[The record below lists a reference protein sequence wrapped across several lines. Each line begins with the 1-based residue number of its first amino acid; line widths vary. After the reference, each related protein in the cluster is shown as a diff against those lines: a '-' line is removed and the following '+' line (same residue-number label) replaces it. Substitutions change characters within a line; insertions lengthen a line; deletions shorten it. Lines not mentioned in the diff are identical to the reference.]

1 MRKSFILL
9 VLACLTLGEVSRAQ
23 TTQQRPYVTVMLTPD
38 HDDWLYRC
46 GEKVELT
53 LQVMQFNVALKNQ
66 EVSYEWGMEMS
77 AAEETKT
84 INTGATGV
92 VKLKLKGSSKP
103 GFKTCMAK
111 VTVNGREYSNYIN
124 VGFEPE
130 KIQPTTECPKDFM
143 KFWNGQLEKARKIE
157 LAPLFT
163 LQPDLCTPYSD
174 AYMVRFCNTWAE
186 DYMYGMMRV
195 PKGIDPVTS
204 TKQHPAILE
213 VPGAGVRPYK
223 GAADDYA
230 KAGIITLQMG
240 IHGIPVNMPEHV
252 YQNLKSTALAN
263 YNNYNLDNK
272 ESYYYKRVYI
282 GCVKAV
288 DLLCS
293 MGCVDSTRI
302 AVYGG
307 SQGGALTIVVAALAA
322 DKITCASALH
332 PALCELAGSQHDRID
347 GWPRLFTGNANKSGK
362 EDKLKTVPY
371 YDVVNF
377 ARFVKAPLQFI
388 QGFNDRTCPP
398 TTTYSAYNIMTCEK
412 SLLLPKD
419 CAHWF
424 YSENWTERRDWLID
438 HLTKE

>member
-1 MRKSFILL
+1 MKKFLL
-9 VLACLTLGEVSRAQ
+9 LLIACLALCGASMAQ
-23 TTQQRPYVTVMLTPD
+23 TTQQRQYVTVVFTPD

-46 GEKVELT
+46 GEKVELS
-53 LQVMQFNVALKNQ
+53 LQVVQFNAALKN
-66 EVSYEWGMEMS
+66 VDVHYSWGMEM
-77 AAEETKT
+77 AKAEEEKD
-84 INTGATGV
+84 INTGKTGI
-92 VKLKLKGSSKP
+92 VKLSLKGSPKP

-111 VTVNGREYSNYIN
+111 VTVDGREYSNYITL
-124 VGFEPE
+124 GFEPE

-143 KFWNGQLEKARKIE
+143 KFWNTQLEKARKIE

-174 AYMVRFCNTWAE
+174 AYMVRFTNTWSE
-186 DYMYGMMRV
+186 DFMYGMMRV

-204 TKQHPAILE
+204 TKQYPAILE

-223 GAADDYA
+223 GMADDYA

-240 IHGIPVNMPEHV
+240 IHGIPVNMPAHV
-252 YQNLKSTALAN
+252 YEDLKHTALAN

-272 ESYYYKRVYI
+272 ESYYYRRVYV

-293 MGCVDSTRI
+293 MSCVDASRI
-302 AVYGG
+302 GVYGG
-307 SQGGALTIVVAALAA
+307 SQGGALTIVVAALAS

-332 PALCELAGSQHDRID
+332 PALCELAGSQHGRID
-347 GWPRLFTGNANKSGK
+347 GWPRLFTGNANKPGK

-377 ARFVKAPLQFI
+377 ARFVKAPMLFI
-388 QGFNDRTCPP
+388 QGYNDRTCPP
-398 TTTYSAYNIMTCEK
+398 TTTYSAYNIMECEK
-412 SLLLPKD
+412 TLVLPKD
-419 CAHWF
+419 CAHWI
-424 YSENWTERRDWLID
+424 YGETWTARRDWLID
-438 HLTKE
+438 HLTK

>member
-1 MRKSFILL
+1 MKKIL
-9 VLACLTLGEVSRAQ
+9 VFVIACLAFCGAGMAQ
-23 TTQQRPYVTVMLTPD
+23 KTQQRQYVTIVMTPD

-46 GEKVELT
+46 GEKVGIT
-53 LQVMQFNVALKNQ
+53 LRVMQFDVELKNQ
-66 EVSYEWGMEMS
+66 DLSYEWGMEMS
-77 AAEETKT
+77 PAEEKKE
-84 INTGATGV
+84 INTGKTGI
-92 VKLKLKGSSKP
+92 VKLTLKGSAQP

-111 VTVNGREYSNYIN
+111 VKVGDREYTNYIN

-130 KIQPTTECPKDFM
+130 KIQPTAECPKDFM
-143 KFWNGQLEKARKIE
+143 KFWEKQLAKARKTE

-174 AYMVRFCNTWAE
+174 AYMVRYTNTWE
-186 DYMYGMMRV
+186 EEYMYGMMRV

-223 GAADDYA
+223 GTADDYA

-240 IHGIPVNMPEHV
+240 IHGIPVNLPDYV
-252 YQNLKSTALAN
+252 YNDLKHTALGN
-263 YNNYNLDNK
+263 YSNYNLDNK
-272 ESYYYKRVYI
+272 ESYYYRRVYV

-293 MGCVDSTRI
+293 MGCVDANRI
-302 AVYGG
+302 GVYGG

-322 DKITCASALH
+322 DKIACASALH
-332 PALCELAGSQHDRID
+332 PALCELAGSQHGRID
-347 GWPRLFTGNANKSGK
+347 GWPRLFTGNSNKPGK

-377 ARFVKAPLQFI
+377 ARFVKAPMLFI
-388 QGFNDRTCPP
+388 QGYNDKTCPP

-424 YSENWTERRDWLID
+424 YNENWAERRDWLID
-438 HLTKE
+438 HLTK

>member
-1 MRKSFILL
+1 MKKILFL
-9 VLACLTLGEVSRAQ
+9 VIACLASCGASIAQ
-23 TTQQRPYVTVMLTPD
+23 TTQQRQYVTIAMTPD

-46 GEKVELT
+46 GEKVEMT
-53 LQVMQFNVALKNQ
+53 LRVMQFDVELKNQ
-66 EVSYEWGMEMS
+66 NVSYEWGMEMA
-77 AAEETKT
+77 AAEEKKE
-84 INTGATGV
+84 INTGKTGII
-92 VKLKLKGSSKP
+92 KLTLKGAAKP
-103 GFKTCMAK
+103 GFKTCIAK
-111 VTVNGREYSNYIN
+111 VKVGDREYTNYIN

-143 KFWNGQLEKARKIE
+143 KFWNGQLDKARKTE

-174 AYMVRFCNTWAE
+174 AYMVRFCNLW
-186 DYMYGMMRV
+186 DYDFMYGMMRV
-195 PKGIDPVTS
+195 PKGIDPGTS

-223 GAADDYA
+223 GTADDYA

-240 IHGIPVNMPEHV
+240 IHGIPVNMPDNV
-252 YQNLKSTALAN
+252 YRDLRSTALAN
-263 YNNYNLDNK
+263 YSGYNLDSK
-272 ESYYYKRVYI
+272 ESYYYKRVYV

-293 MGCVDSTRI
+293 MGCVDANRI
-302 AVYGG
+302 GVYGG

-322 DKITCASALH
+322 DKIACASALH
-332 PALCELAGSQHDRID
+332 PALCELTGSQHGRID
-347 GWPRLFTGNANKSGK
+347 GWPRLFTGNSNKPGK

-377 ARFVKAPLQFI
+377 ARFVKAPMLFI
-388 QGFNDRTCPP
+388 QGYNDRTCPP

-424 YSENWTERRDWLID
+424 YNENWTERRDWLID
-438 HLTKE
+438 HLTK